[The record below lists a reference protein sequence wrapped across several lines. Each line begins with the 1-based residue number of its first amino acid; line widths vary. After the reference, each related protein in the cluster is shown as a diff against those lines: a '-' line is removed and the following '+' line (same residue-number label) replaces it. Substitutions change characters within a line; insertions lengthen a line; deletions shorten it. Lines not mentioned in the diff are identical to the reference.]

1 MALFLYFD
9 KEFNF
14 VMSEDKMYVTEIR
27 PGYHCVIHVKN
38 YQEDY
43 IWFDFTKR
51 TTHVSGDATQ
61 HAWNVVVRDQTKF
74 PKEIQAYLL
83 IAGE

>member
-1 MALFLYFD
+1 MPLFLYFD

-14 VMSEDKMYVTEIR
+14 VMSEDQSYVTQIR

-38 YQEDY
+38 AFEDY
-43 IWFDFTKR
+43 IWFDFTRR
-51 TTHVSGDATQ
+51 TNHVTSNDLQET
-61 HAWNVVVRDQTKF
+61 WKTVVREQSKF

-83 IAGE
+83 LIGE

>member
-14 VMSEDKMYVTEIR
+14 VMSEDKTYVNEIR

-43 IWFDFTKR
+43 IWFDFTQR
-51 TTHVSGDATQ
+51 TNLVTSNEVTEI
-61 HAWNVVVRDQTKF
+61 WKIVVREQSKF

-83 IAGE
+83 LIGE